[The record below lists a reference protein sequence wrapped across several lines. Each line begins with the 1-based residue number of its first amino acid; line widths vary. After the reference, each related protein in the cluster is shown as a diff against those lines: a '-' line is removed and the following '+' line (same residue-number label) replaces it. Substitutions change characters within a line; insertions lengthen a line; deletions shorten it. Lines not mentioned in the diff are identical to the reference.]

1 MKSIKKVLEGKCASW
16 IVDCISSQALKKKKK
31 KTMPRVYKS
40 SKQTESYN
48 QKAQLSP
55 PEDYISPD
63 QEKRMKSSIRIS
75 KVFKLSKTYMQP
87 CLHSTIY

>member
-1 MKSIKKVLEGKCASW
+1 
-16 IVDCISSQALKKKKK
+16 
-31 KTMPRVYKS
+31 MPRVYKS

-55 PEDYISPD
+55 PEDYISPY